1 MRQQMCGRQ
10 NNAPS
15 FKRKVHFFSIYPEPG
30 NISHGKRNVAKVIKV
45 IDLEIQI
52 LS

>member
-1 MRQQMCGRQ
+1 MCGGQ

-15 FKRKVHFFSIYPEPG
+15 FKKKVDFFLIYLEPG
-30 NISHGKRNVAKVIKV
+30 NILHGKRNVAKVIKV